1 MSIEK
6 EFLAE
11 ESGVD
16 YDEYMSDKSLE
27 DFPEIKNIK
36 TFTYC
41 VEFLLGSDIDSVLDE
56 AIEGAILNL
65 LYASK
70 IKHIEYLKFRKK
82 RIIKNKGKNKGK
94 NK

>member
-41 VEFLLGSDIDSVLDE
+41 VGFLLGSDIDSILDE
-56 AIEGAILNL
+56 AIESAILNL
-65 LYASK
+65 FYASK

-82 RIIKNKGKNKGK
+82 RIIKNKGKNK
-94 NK
+94 